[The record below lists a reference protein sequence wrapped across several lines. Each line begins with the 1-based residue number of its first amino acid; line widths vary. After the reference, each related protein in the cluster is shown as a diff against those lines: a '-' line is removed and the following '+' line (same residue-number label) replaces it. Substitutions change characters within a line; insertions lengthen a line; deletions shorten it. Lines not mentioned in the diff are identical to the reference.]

1 VVIDPSK
8 GGAVSPKSTQ
18 QSNALEVPQGSWV
31 WGGIVSL
38 LEVDLFSPTWE
49 TRHGA
54 AMALRELL
62 KTQGASGGMKD
73 GVSLVEN
80 ARAHEEWCNHLAAKL
95 LCVFILD
102 RFGDFVSDQVVAPV
116 RETVSQTLASLLLH
130 MPLRS
135 VGHVHSILLQM
146 IRQEFI
152 LPTKAKAGKKDDR
165 NHVWEVR
172 HAGLLGIKYEV
183 AVRNDLFDVP
193 KDEESGDAGREILTG
208 VVDAAVL
215 GLSDRDDDVRAVAAA
230 CLLPVASHL
239 VERLPDSLDRVLAVL
254 WTCLRDMKDDLSSSV
269 GAVMD
274 LLAKSSTSLAIQTYP
289 FLYQTLRR
297 HYSLFSGIRSRTS
310 VWLW

>member
-1 VVIDPSK
+1 MLNFV
-8 GGAVSPKSTQ
+8 
-18 QSNALEVPQGSWV
+18 
-31 WGGIVSL
+31 
-38 LEVDLFSPTWE
+38 
-49 TRHGA
+49 
-54 AMALRELL
+54 L
-62 KTQGASGGMKD
+62 KA
-73 GVSLVEN
+73 
-80 ARAHEEWCNHLAAKL
+80 
-95 LCVFILD
+95 I
-102 RFGDFVSDQVVAPV
+102 QVVAPV

-146 IRQEFI
+146 IRQEFT
-152 LPTKAKAGKKDDR
+152 LPSKAKVAKKDDR

-183 AVRNDLFDVP
+183 AVRSDLFEAP
-193 KDEESGDAGREILTG
+193 KDEESDEAGRAILTG

-215 GLSDRDDDVRAVAAA
+215 GYINFLGRRRSRFLNVFLRLSDRDDDVRAVAAT

-274 LLAKSSTSLAIQTYP
+274 LLGTCTLLYD
-289 FLYQTLRR
+289 FLDPSNLRQ
-297 HYSLFSGIRSRTS
+297 
-310 VWLW
+310 VNW